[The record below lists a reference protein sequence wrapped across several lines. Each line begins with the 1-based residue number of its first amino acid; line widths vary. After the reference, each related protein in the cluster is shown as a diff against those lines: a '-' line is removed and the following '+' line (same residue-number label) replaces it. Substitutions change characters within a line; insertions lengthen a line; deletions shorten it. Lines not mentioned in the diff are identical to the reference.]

1 VLALVGVVNV
11 PIIHY
16 SVVWWNTLHQPA
28 TVTKMAAPSI
38 STSMLIPLLMMI
50 VGFTLCFVA
59 LLLVRVR
66 GEVLRR
72 ERSAG
77 WIREAMA

>member
-1 VLALVGVVNV
+1 
-11 PIIHY
+11 
-16 SVVWWNTLHQPA
+16 
-28 TVTKMAAPSI
+28 
-38 STSMLIPLLMMI
+38 MLIPLLMMI
-50 VGFTLCFVA
+50 VGFTLFFVA

-77 WIREAMA
+77 WIREVMA